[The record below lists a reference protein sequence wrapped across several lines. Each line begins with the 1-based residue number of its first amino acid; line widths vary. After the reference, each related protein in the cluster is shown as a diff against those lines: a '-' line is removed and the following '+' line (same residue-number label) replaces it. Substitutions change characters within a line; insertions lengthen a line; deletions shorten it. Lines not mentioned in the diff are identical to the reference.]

1 MTTRRASQ
9 RCQVSLGGDRWHAA
23 EVAAAQREGQQAD
36 QGGCPHVEPGE
47 LACLDCFLGGG
58 DDD

>member
-9 RCQVSLGGDRWHAA
+9 RCQVSVGADRWHAEDA
-23 EVAAAQREGQQAD
+23 YAAQREGQRTD

-47 LACLDCFLGGG
+47 LACVDCFLGGES
-58 DDD
+58 DA